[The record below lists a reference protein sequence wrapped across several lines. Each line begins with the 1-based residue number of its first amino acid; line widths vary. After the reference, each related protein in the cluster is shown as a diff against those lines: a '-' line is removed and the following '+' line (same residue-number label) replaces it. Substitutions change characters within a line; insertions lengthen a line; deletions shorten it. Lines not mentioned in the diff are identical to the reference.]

1 MTDLGSVPTI
11 VFEKR
16 LLLALDEKWI
26 KLNNDKPLEF
36 EAKINEEGQLVLIGP
51 TLIKPTSTGVNLENG

>member
-1 MTDLGSVPTI
+1 MIHLGSVPTI
-11 VFEKR
+11 VFQKR

-36 EAKINEEGQLVLIGP
+36 EAKINEEGQLVLIGS

>member
-1 MTDLGSVPTI
+1 
-11 VFEKR
+11 
-16 LLLALDEKWI
+16 LLALDEKWI

-36 EAKINEEGQLVLIGP
+36 EAKINEEGQLVLIGS

>member
-1 MTDLGSVPTI
+1 MDLGFVPTI

-36 EAKINEEGQLVLIGP
+36 EAKINDEGQLVLVGP
-51 TLIKPTSTGVNLENG
+51 KIIKPTSTGVSFDNG